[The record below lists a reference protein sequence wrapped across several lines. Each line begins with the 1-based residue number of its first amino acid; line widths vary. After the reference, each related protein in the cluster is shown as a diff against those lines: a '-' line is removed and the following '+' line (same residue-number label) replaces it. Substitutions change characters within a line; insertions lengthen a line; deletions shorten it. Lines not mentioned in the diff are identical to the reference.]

1 MDDLDNIKAFI
12 VTHREAGGRAG
23 TLEQYAESLWQGI
36 TEGVVLATCSRLEVY
51 YTDPRVPG
59 VLEETLP
66 GWALDA
72 GRLLEGMNA
81 VRHLFRVAAGLE
93 SPIIGEHE
101 ILGQVKRAWL
111 RAREDGK
118 TGPLLDLVFHRAI
131 VAGRRARSETG
142 IGHGAVGY
150 PEAAVEAAASRLGGL
165 DGKRIAIVGAGQAGV
180 AMLVSLCSKYQPAR
194 VDVYNRSV
202 DKAVEAA
209 GRCGRG
215 QGLPLGSL
223 PVAPGSYDAVLVALG
238 GGARLPEGSWRGARV
253 VVDISKPPAV
263 LGPNVVGFEEV
274 EELARA
280 NMERRRRWIPAVE
293 EIIEDEIERLRVEI
307 ERRRADR
314 AIQALMEYASREMQR
329 EIERILRNL
338 DRHPDLRSALEAG
351 FASYTRRLLH
361 PLFRMLRDG
370 TLGEAALHAL
380 EHGYNGRGN
389 GGRRVEVQAEKAEGG

>member
-1 MDDLDNIKAFI
+1 MDEVDNIRAFI
-12 VTHREAGGRAG
+12 VTHKEAGDKAG
-23 TLEQYAESLWQGI
+23 TLEQYAESLWREI
-36 TEGVVLATCSRLEVY
+36 PEGVVLATCSRLEVY

-59 VLEETLP
+59 ILEETLP

-72 GRLLEGMNA
+72 GRILEGIEA

-101 ILGQVKRAWL
+101 ILGQVRRAWL
-111 RAREDGK
+111 RAREEGK
-118 TGPLLDLVFHRAI
+118 TGPLLDLVFHRAM

-150 PEAAVEAAASRLGGL
+150 PEAAVEAAAARLGSL
-165 DGKRIAIVGAGQAGV
+165 DGRRIAIVGAGQAGV
-180 AMLVSLCSKYQPAR
+180 AMLVSLCSKYQPAS
-194 VDVYNRSV
+194 VDVYNRTV
-202 DKAVEAA
+202 EKAVEAA

-215 QGLPLGSL
+215 RGLPLEAL
-223 PVAPGSYDAVLVALG
+223 PREPGAYDALLVALG
-238 GGARLPEGSWRGARV
+238 GGARLPEGSWRAARV
-253 VVDISKPPAV
+253 IVDISKPPAV
-263 LGPNVVGFEEV
+263 EGPKVVGFSEV

-293 EIIEDEIERLRVEI
+293 EIIEDEIGRLMAEI

-314 AIQALMEYASREMQR
+314 AIQALMDYASREMER

-351 FASYTRRLLH
+351 FSSYTRRLLH

-370 TLGEAALHAL
+370 ALGEAALHAL

-389 GGRRVEVQAEKAEGG
+389 GGGRVKVQAEKA